1 MVSAMKAS
9 ETQVG
14 GTHYKDMGAFQPWD
28 VLQHWLT
35 PEEYRGYQK
44 GVAIAY
50 LARERGKGGDQDIRK
65 AAHHLNK
72 LVEVLDAAEAQHAA
86 TAPVVFP
93 GQPEYSPDEVA
104 LAFGIYPGAV
114 RMAESFGA
122 SLAAL
127 DVVAANAA
135 DDGWIEW
142 GGGECPVPVGTPV
155 EVRHRGGAKY
165 DGFAGRSNGV
175 LSEHWRVG
183 QRGNPSPHP
192 CDIIA
197 YRVVRAA

>member
-14 GTHYKDMGAFQPWD
+14 GTHYKDMGEFQPWD

-44 GVAIAY
+44 GVVIAY

-72 LVEVLDAAEAQHAA
+72 LVEVLDAAEARHAA

-104 LAFGIYPGAV
+104 LAFGIYPGVV

-122 SLAAL
+122 SLAEL

-135 DDGWIEW
+135 DDGWIPW

-165 DGFAGRSNGV
+165 VGFAGQSTGV
-175 LSEHWRVG
+175 FSENWKVG
-183 QRGNPSPHP
+183 QPGDHGPHP
-192 CDIIA
+192 SDIIA
-197 YRVVRAA
+197 YRVVRPA